1 MTMPAVAEDVDLPDE
16 LRWQA
21 DGAIGRLTLNRPA
34 KLNTM
39 TPEMGRALTRLVAA
53 VNDDDRVRV
62 VVLSGAG
69 ERAFS
74 AGSDVSV
81 LDDYGTNWEL
91 RNRVDYARAI
101 WAIRKPVVAKIRGY
115 CVGGGLEMALMS
127 DIRYAAPGARFA
139 AGEIK
144 LGWHGGAGNTQL
156 LPRAATLGMASEMLL
171 TGDQVDA
178 QEACRIGLVDRV
190 VDDGDLDRA
199 VDDLAARI
207 AANSPIATQLTK
219 HMVRMSM
226 SAPLSVGLEY
236 ENDTFT
242 YCFTTDDSRE
252 GREAFR
258 DKRPPRFTG
267 R

>member
-1 MTMPAVAEDVDLPDE
+1 MTMRLSADDVDLPDE
-16 LRWQA
+16 LVWQS
-21 DGAIGRLTLNRPA
+21 DGAIGRLTLNRPS

-39 TPEMGRALTRLVAA
+39 TPAMGRALTSLVAA
-53 VNDDDRVRV
+53 VNDDEQVRV

-69 ERAFS
+69 DRAFS

-81 LDDYGTNWEL
+81 LDDYGSNWEL

-127 DIRYAAPGARFA
+127 DIRYAAEGARFA

-178 QEACRIGLVDRV
+178 REAHRIGLVDRV
-190 VDDGDLDRA
+190 LEDQHLDAA
-199 VDDLAARI
+199 VDDLATRI

-219 HMVRMSM
+219 HMVRVSM

-242 YCFTTDDSRE
+242 YCFTTQDSVE
-252 GREAFR
+252 GRKAFR
-258 DKRPPRFTG
+258 DKRAPRFTG